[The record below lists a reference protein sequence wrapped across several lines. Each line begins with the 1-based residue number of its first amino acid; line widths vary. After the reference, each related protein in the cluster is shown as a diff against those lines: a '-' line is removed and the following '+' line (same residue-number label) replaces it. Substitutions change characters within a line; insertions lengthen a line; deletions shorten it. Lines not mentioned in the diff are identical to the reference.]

1 MTSLKRRPLAGGI
14 ACALLLAGGP
24 STAHDSD
31 MEALEARVAELEVM
45 LQQLLD
51 EKQVESTPEPV
62 VQPARVEAVPENS
75 YAFGGYIKFDAMF
88 SDYSGGD
95 LPAGSPGAQFYIP
108 ALVPVGGAASEGPD
122 ADLQARESRINFRSK
137 HRLANGDTI
146 GTFLELDF
154 FLGNAGDERISNS
167 FNPRLRQAFFKYNNW
182 LFGQT
187 WSTFQDVGA
196 LPENLDFIGPAES
209 TVFVR
214 QPQVRYTRGAWEFA
228 AENPE
233 TTITPFGGG
242 GRIVSDDGSLPDLVT
257 RYTAA
262 LDHGYV
268 KAAALFRQLGYRDGN
283 MDDQETGLGISLSGK
298 HMFGQ
303 DDLRWMATWGSGTG
317 RYLGLNTSTGAVL
330 DGNDQLQAI
339 DQWGAFVSYR
349 HFWSDRWRSNFT
361 YGYLNNE
368 NDPALTGL
376 DVTRDVYS
384 IHVNLL
390 YSPVP
395 KMTIGGEFLF
405 AERTLESDESGDMT
419 RVLLSAKY
427 AF

>member
-1 MTSLKRRPLAGGI
+1 MTRLKRQSLAAGV
-14 ACALLLAGGP
+14 ACALLFAGGP
-24 STAHDSD
+24 SAAQDSD
-31 MEALEARVAELEVM
+31 MEALEARVSELEMM

-51 EKQVESTPEPV
+51 DKQAEPAPTPTPMPAADVSAPEST
-62 VQPARVEAVPENS
+62 

-95 LPAGSPGAQFYIP
+95 LAPGSAGTQFYIP
-108 ALVPVGGAASEGPD
+108 ATVPVGGTGSEGPD
-122 ADLQARESRINFRSK
+122 SDLQGRETRINFKSN
-137 HRLANGDTI
+137 HNLANGAKVKTY
-146 GTFLELDF
+146 LEMDF
-154 FLGNAGDERISNS
+154 FLGPSGDERVSNS
-167 FNPRLRQAFFKYNNW
+167 YSPRLRHAFVKYDNW

-209 TVFVR
+209 TTFVR
-214 QPQVRYTRGAWEFA
+214 QPQVRYTHGAWEFA

-233 TTITPFGGG
+233 TTITPFVGGS
-242 GRIVSDDGSLPDLVT
+242 RMVSDDGVLPDLVT
-257 RYTAA
+257 RYTAT
-262 LDHGYV
+262 LDNGYI
-268 KAAALFRQLGYRDGN
+268 KAAALFRQLSYEGAN
-283 MDDQETGLGISLSGK
+283 MDDEQAGLGVSLSGK

-317 RYLGLNTSTGAVL
+317 RYLGLNTSTGAVI

-349 HFWSDRWRSNFT
+349 HFWNDRWRSNLT
-361 YGYLNNE
+361 YGYLNNK
-368 NDPALTGL
+368 NDTALTGT
-376 DVTRDVYS
+376 DVTQDVYS
-384 IHVNLL
+384 VHVNLL

-395 KMTIGGEFLF
+395 KLTVGGEMLF
-405 AERTLESDESGDMT
+405 AERTIESNESGDMT
-419 RVLLSAKY
+419 RMLLSAKY

>member
-1 MTSLKRRPLAGGI
+1 MA
-14 ACALLLAGGP
+14 
-24 STAHDSD
+24 
-31 MEALEARVAELEVM
+31 ALEARVAELEVM

-51 EKQVESTPEPV
+51 EKQVEPAAVALVQPVTQTPEP
-62 VQPARVEAVPENS
+62 ESN

-88 SDYSGGD
+88 SDYSAGD
-95 LPAGSPGAQFYIP
+95 LAPGSAGTQFYIP
-108 ALVPVGGAASEGPD
+108 LTVPVGGMASEGPD
-122 ADLQARESRINFRSK
+122 SDLQARESRINFKSK
-137 HRLANGDTI
+137 HRLANGARVK
-146 GTFLELDF
+146 TFLEMDF
-154 FLGNAGDERISNS
+154 FLGNGGDERISNS
-167 FNPRLRQAFFKYNNW
+167 FNPRLRHAFFKYNDW

-187 WSTFQDVGA
+187 WSTFQDAGA

-242 GRIVSDDGSLPDLVT
+242 SRIVADDGVFPDLVT
-257 RYTAA
+257 RYTAT
-262 LDHGYV
+262 LDNGYI
-268 KAAALFRQLGYRDGN
+268 KAAALFRRMCYGEDGVG
-283 MDDQETGLGISLSGK
+283 DEETGLGISLSGK
-298 HMFGQ
+298 HLFGQ

-317 RYLGLNTSTGAVL
+317 RYLGLNTSTGAVI

-339 DQWGAFVSYR
+339 DQWGAFVSFR
-349 HFWSDRWRSNFT
+349 HFWNDRWRSNFT

-368 NDPALTGL
+368 NDATLTGSA
-376 DVTRDVYS
+376 VTRDVYS

-395 KMTIGGEFLF
+395 KLTIGGEFLF
-405 AERTLESDESGDMT
+405 AERTLESNESGDMT
-419 RVLLSAKY
+419 RMLLSAKY